1 MQTTVVSSPGKVLLA
16 GGYLVLDQHYQGLV
30 VGASARFYC
39 AVTTFKPHNESYLG
53 ENTFPVVVQSPQF
66 ESGEWVYTLS
76 YLPELKLWKLS
87 ENTAL
92 RNPFIEIVLF
102 YTFNLLEYTLGHE
115 TFVQHWNN
123 AGLKVKVFGDN
134 DFYSQQERLTKHG
147 LPNTTQ
153 SLRCLPRFVPTGTT
167 LSKVHKTGLGSSA
180 TLVTSLVAA
189 LFTHFG
195 FSQTLTNQP
204 GAIDSSFRADF
215 LAWVHTVAQFCHC
228 LAQGKIGS
236 GFDVS
241 AAVYG
246 SHMYRRFNPAVLEPI
261 LPSEFTLAKLPTLD
275 LSRLYSTLSPD
286 HAGWDHTKQPMA
298 LPPGFRLMLADVD
311 TGSHTPSMVSKVLAW
326 RKAHYSEAQQ
336 LWDAL
341 GNLNHGLASL
351 IQELTQDAHLRTDAY
366 QLTIDQFTR
375 FPTHQWAEVCDA
387 EPTLHDSPTAAIA
400 QHFVK
405 IANTFAAI
413 RQYLRDMGDQSHV
426 PIEPARQTA
435 LLDCCM
441 QVAGVVMAGV
451 PGAGGYDAIFCVVLS
466 DASAKQVENVWHE
479 WKDMN
484 VSPLLVEESKGGVRL
499 EDPDQILTRN

>member
-1 MQTTVVSSPGKVLLA
+1 MHTTVASSPGKVLLA

-39 AVTTFKPHNESYLG
+39 AVTTFKPDDKTHFAD
-53 ENTFPVVVQSPQF
+53 NTFPIVVQSPQF
-66 ESGEWVYTLS
+66 ESAEWAYTLS
-76 YLPELKLWKLS
+76 YLPELKIWKLS

-92 RNPFIEIVLF
+92 RNPFVEIVLF

-115 TFVQHWNN
+115 MFVQRWNN
-123 AGLKVKVFGDN
+123 AGLKIKVFGDN
-134 DFYSQQERLTKHG
+134 DFYSQQERLSERG

-153 SLRCLPRFVPTGTT
+153 SLQSLPRFLPTGTT

-195 FSQTLTNQP
+195 FSQTLTRQP
-204 GAIDSSFRADF
+204 EATGSSLSVDF
-215 LAWVHTVAQFCHC
+215 LAWVHNMAQFCHC

-246 SHMYRRFNPAVLEPI
+246 SHLYRRFNPAVLEPI
-261 LPSEFTLAKLPTLD
+261 LPSEFTLTKLPTLD
-275 LSRLYSTLSPD
+275 LPHLHSTLSPD
-286 HAGWDHTKQPMA
+286 HAGWDHTKQPAA

-311 TGSHTPSMVSKVLAW
+311 AGSHTPSMVSKVLAW
-326 RKAHYSEAQQ
+326 RKTHPSAAQQ

-351 IQELTQDAHLRTDAY
+351 FQELTQEAHLHKDAY
-366 QLTIDQFTR
+366 QQALDQFTQL
-375 FPTHQWAEVCDA
+375 PTHQWANVCNT
-387 EPTLHDSPTAAIA
+387 EPTLQDSPIVDIA
-400 QHFVK
+400 QRFVK
-405 IANTFAAI
+405 VASTFATI

-426 PIEPARQTA
+426 PIEPIRQTE
-435 LLDCCM
+435 LLDRCM

-451 PGAGGYDAIFCVVLS
+451 PGAGGYDAIFCVILG
-466 DASAKQVENVWHE
+466 DASAKQVESVWNE

-499 EDPDQILTRN
+499 EDPDQILTGN